1 VQRGLVTQIFISPD
15 AGAPME
21 SVEEIGAITGKG
33 LEGDR
38 YFDAGNEGNDPSLEV
53 TLFSTEGIEAGR
65 ATDGLDLRPE
75 DMRRNLM
82 TEGVSLSSLIG
93 RRFSVGEVQLEGLE
107 ENPPCAHL
115 QRLAGK
121 PLLKPMIDNGG
132 IRARILVSGKIRVG
146 DEIRSS

>member
-1 VQRGLVTQIFISPD
+1 MQTGLVTQIFIGPEE
-15 AGAPME
+15 GAPMKPVDE
-21 SVEEIGAITGKG
+21 VGAITGRG

-38 YFDAGNEGNDPSLEV
+38 YFEPGEEGHDPGREV
-53 TLFSTEGIEAGR
+53 TLFSSEGLEAGR
-65 ATDGLDLRPE
+65 TTSGLEITPE

-93 RRFSVGEVQLEGLE
+93 QRFAVGDVLLEGLD
-107 ENPPCAHL
+107 ENPPCSHL
-115 QRLAGK
+115 QQLAGK

-132 IRARILVSGKIRVG
+132 IRARIVAGGTIRVG

>member
-1 VQRGLVTQIFISPD
+1 MQRGLVAQIFIGPD
-15 AGAPME
+15 AGAPMKR
-21 SVEEIGAITGKG
+21 VEEVGAITGKG

-38 YFDAGNEGNDPSLEV
+38 YFDAGDEGHDPSLEV
-53 TLFSTEGIEAGR
+53 TLFSAEGIEAGR
-65 ATDGLDLRPE
+65 ATDGLDIDPE

-132 IRARILVSGKIRVG
+132 IRARIIVSGTIRVG
-146 DEIRSS
+146 DEIRST